1 MQGFLAWRRG
11 RGHQLPLGPLPQYKL
26 LPPGLCCIFKSGM
39 SLALIQGSR
48 KSFCPQGTET
58 QFLTPAGV
66 GLCRQ
71 GPAPALLEERLLIS
85 AESCLHPGG
94 DLEVLGVSVSS
105 GNRGHGTGKLALCGG
120 GNNVFW
126 SRQWFTLSLPEMA
139 L

>member
-1 MQGFLAWRRG
+1 MQTGA
-11 RGHQLPLGPLPQYKL
+11 
-26 LPPGLCCIFKSGM
+26 
-39 SLALIQGSR
+39 
-48 KSFCPQGTET
+48 CPR
-58 QFLTPAGV
+58 AAV
-66 GLCRQ
+66 
-71 GPAPALLEERLLIS
+71 EERLLIS

-105 GNRGHGTGKLALCGG
+105 ANRGHGTGKLALCGG